1 MKATYCVGLL
11 LVGVLS
17 ALNAVVATAAQV
29 QPVTTSAE
37 KKTVHSPA
45 KPVASEKKAPVK
57 KRAPV
62 ASKSRSAH
70 EIAKHPLPAAHL
82 DLRLPP
88 EMVKQLHPLGAVP
101 MPAHKPLLPNM
112 FGEKAAEESPFQLN
126 GRLLSNEMNLQLRNE
141 ARHNEIEGAA
151 LDFEFKQ

>member
-1 MKATYCVGLL
+1 MKTKFCAGLV
-11 LVGVLS
+11 LVCVLS
-17 ALNAVVATAAQV
+17 AFNAVAATAAPV
-29 QPVTTSAE
+29 QPATATTEAKSAHSASTSVE
-37 KKTVHSPA
+37 RTKKP
-45 KPVASEKKAPVK
+45 PL
-57 KRAPV
+57 KRREPM
-62 ASKSRSAH
+62 ASKSISAH
-70 EIAKHPLPAAHL
+70 EIAKKRLPTTNL

-88 EMVKQLHPLGAVP
+88 EMVRQLRPLGTIP

-112 FGEKAAEESPFQLN
+112 FGEKPAEESPFQLN

>member
-1 MKATYCVGLL
+1 MKATYCVGLVL
-11 LVGVLS
+11 AGVLS
-17 ALNAVVATAAQV
+17 AFNAVVATAAPV
-29 QPVTTSAE
+29 QPDSSPRHTQSA
-37 KKTVHSPA
+37 HSPA
-45 KPVASEKKAPVK
+45 KPAASEKKTPVK
-57 KRAPV
+57 KRAPI
-62 ASKSRSAH
+62 ASKSKSAR
-70 EIAKHPLPAAHL
+70 EIAQKRLPAANL

-112 FGEKAAEESPFQLN
+112 FGEKTPEDSPFQLN
-126 GRLLSNEMNLQLRNE
+126 GRLLSNEMNLQLRND

>member
-1 MKATYCVGLL
+1 MRATYCVGLL

-17 ALNAVVATAAQV
+17 ALNTVVATAAPV
-29 QPVTTSAE
+29 QPLSTSSEAQS
-37 KKTVHSPA
+37 VHSPA
-45 KPVASEKKAPVK
+45 KPAASVKKAPVK
-57 KRAPV
+57 KRAPI
-62 ASKSRSAH
+62 ASKSKSAH
-70 EIAKHPLPAAHL
+70 EIAKKRLPAANL

-88 EMVKQLHPLGAVP
+88 EMVKQLHPLGTIP

-112 FGEKAAEESPFQLN
+112 FGEKPAEESPFQLN